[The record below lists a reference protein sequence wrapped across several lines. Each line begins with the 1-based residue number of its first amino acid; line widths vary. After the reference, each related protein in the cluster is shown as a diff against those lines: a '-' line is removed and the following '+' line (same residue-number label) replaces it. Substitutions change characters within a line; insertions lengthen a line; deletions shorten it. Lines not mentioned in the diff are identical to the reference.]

1 MVKTRG
7 PNGYLSIAEAAR
19 RLGVNPRT
27 VHVMIQRG
35 QLSKQTVGLRDYVRQ
50 YDVEVFSAAKL
61 AAQVSTTTVLALL
74 DLIDQH
80 PELAARLRALV
91 NGGGTS

>member
-1 MVKTRG
+1 MAKTRG

-27 VHVMIQRG
+27 VHVMIHKG
-35 QLSKQTVGLRDYVRQ
+35 QLRRRTIGLRDYVPQ
-50 YDVEVFSAAKL
+50 YQVEVFSAAKL
-61 AAQVSTTTVLALL
+61 ATQISTATVLQFL

-80 PELAARLRALV
+80 PGLLEQLRALV
-91 NGGGTS
+91 NERGAS